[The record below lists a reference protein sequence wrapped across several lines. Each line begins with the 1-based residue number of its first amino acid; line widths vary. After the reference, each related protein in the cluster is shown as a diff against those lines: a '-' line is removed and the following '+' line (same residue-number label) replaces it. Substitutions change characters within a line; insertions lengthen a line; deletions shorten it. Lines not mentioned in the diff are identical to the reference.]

1 MRVYGK
7 PASTKKAGQMN
18 DIGPALFFPTKR
30 RLDRFLQLLRGA
42 ESDFLRRLDL
52 DRLARRGIAAHARGA
67 LAHDE
72 DAKTI
77 ETDARALLQMFGD
90 QSDRVFKDRVR
101 GLVRHVMLFG
111 QRGAKLAG
119 AHRIDLWF
127 GGLRGGRS
135 SYCHSRC
142 SFCESNNA

>member
-1 MRVYGK
+1 MHPMARSSLSRLALTGSRRAKRCMSRSACPRRIAYSSSFS
-7 PASTKKAGQMN
+7 PASSITSWRNNHSVSVDLLLQICLFNQTK
-18 DIGPALFFPTKR
+18 KR

-77 ETDARALLQMFGD
+77 ETDARALLQMF
-90 QSDRVFKDRVR
+90 
-101 GLVRHVMLFG
+101 
-111 QRGAKLAG
+111 
-119 AHRIDLWF
+119 
-127 GGLRGGRS
+127 
-135 SYCHSRC
+135 
-142 SFCESNNA
+142 